1 MKEEKILI
9 VDDDLHMRIFMST
22 LFKTSGLNVIASK
35 DGNEGI
41 AEAKKN
47 APSLIVL
54 DLMMPRKGGIKM
66 YQQLKTDEN
75 LKNIPVVILSGV
87 NTKTFFH
94 SLNLLGAGT
103 KEPLPEPDGYMEKP
117 PKPEDL
123 LETVQAILKKCKT
136 TNPEHHHS

>member
-9 VDDDLHMRIFMST
+9 VDDDLHMRIFLST

-66 YQQLKTDEN
+66 YQQLKTDEI

-94 SLNLLGAGT
+94 SLNLLGAGS
-103 KEPLPEPDGYMEKP
+103 KEPLPEPDAYIEKP

-123 LETVQAILKKCKT
+123 LETVQAILKK
-136 TNPEHHHS
+136 